1 MDAVTFLYCY
11 PKAIETAEGR
21 AEIAD
26 ALAKLAAE
34 LKLHPPIELK
44 ADDHGHVTV
53 PHFGPD
59 DTWAAMNRA
68 VPDWAE
74 RALFMPPD
82 PERQRPELDSNQRPS
97 A

>member
-21 AEIAD
+21 AEVAD

-34 LKLHPPIELK
+34 SKLHPPIELR
-44 ADDHGHVTV
+44 AGDQGYVTV
-53 PHFGPD
+53 PHIGPD
-59 DTWAAMNRA
+59 DTWAAMDRA

-82 PERQRPELDSNQRPS
+82 PERQRPGPESNRRP
-97 A
+97 AA

>member
-21 AEIAD
+21 AEVAD

-53 PHFGPD
+53 PHIAPNE
-59 DTWAAMNRA
+59 TWAAMDRA

-74 RALFMPPD
+74 RALFIPPD
-82 PERQRPELDSNQRPS
+82 PER
-97 A
+97 